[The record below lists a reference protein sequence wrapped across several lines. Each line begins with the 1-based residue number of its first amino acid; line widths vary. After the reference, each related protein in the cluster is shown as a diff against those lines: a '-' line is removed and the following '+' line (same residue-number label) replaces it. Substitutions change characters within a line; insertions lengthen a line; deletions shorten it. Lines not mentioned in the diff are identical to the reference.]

1 MDLKT
6 VLLFSSLYT
15 ACLCLSPQVLVL
27 CIIQLERVRG
37 CRSSVFLFLFWVMAV
52 VCSLVPLRAKIQLA
66 MDEVCQ
72 VKQDIAEHRP
82 TTVVYTLYKRV
93 T

>member
-1 MDLKT
+1 M
-6 VLLFSSLYT
+6 
-15 ACLCLSPQVLVL
+15 L

-66 MDEVCQ
+66 MDEVRQ
-72 VKQDIAEHRP
+72 QTDVEQQITQSPVP
-82 TTVVYTLYKRV
+82 TAHTVFQHATCEGFRIPSI
-93 T
+93 